1 MVLAFWWKRSRVG
14 EKSIHD
20 SNMYCQWRLKE
31 VERIF
36 LRIQQCKH
44 SKYSRLFTMN
54 TIILFTTFLFFHHQI
69 LAIYALTCPTF
80 QEIAVRLPN
89 GQKFALL
96 LPKSF
101 VETKIAIFFYGTNL
115 SLLFIKIEH
124 IQNCFVCNKSLNNMK
139 FNCLGEFYCISFKSF
154 RDLVLYL

>member
-1 MVLAFWWKRSRVG
+1 
-14 EKSIHD
+14 
-20 SNMYCQWRLKE
+20 
-31 VERIF
+31 
-36 LRIQQCKH
+36 
-44 SKYSRLFTMN
+44 MN
-54 TIILFTTFLFFHHQI
+54 TSILFTTFLFFHHQI

-124 IQNCFVCNKSLNNMK
+124 IQTVWVNFTIFLSRSCTVLLYTKISLK
-139 FNCLGEFYCISFKSF
+139 LFLPKLIPYF
-154 RDLVLYL
+154 RDFSQ

>member
-1 MVLAFWWKRSRVG
+1 
-14 EKSIHD
+14 
-20 SNMYCQWRLKE
+20 
-31 VERIF
+31 
-36 LRIQQCKH
+36 
-44 SKYSRLFTMN
+44 MN

-124 IQNCFVCNKSLNNMK
+124 IQNCFVCNKSLNTVFTGIRARALILFARFEGGSNSSMGS
-139 FNCLGEFYCISFKSF
+139 NSRWALIPKSLF
-154 RDLVLYL
+154 